1 MTQPITSHDIAREAG
16 VSRTTVSYVLSNRE
30 GVSVSART
38 RKRVLAT
45 ARRLGYV
52 PNSAAAMLVTGRSKS
67 IGLVLSRPEL
77 IGVDGF
83 IPILIDGLNEACSQ
97 RGYRLVMEAVP
108 DPPGV
113 NDYVQLAKSKRVDSM
128 IIFNP
133 RRGDPALRKVLE
145 TSFPVVVPGSATQE
159 RDSATAIQ
167 DRKGSRQATD
177 HLLALG
183 HRRIAYISYA
193 SLSYHGALLR
203 LEGYRMALEAA
214 GVPIAAN
221 LFAEADF
228 TAASGY
234 QAMQRILAS
243 SARPTALFA
252 GNDTIAMGAML
263 ALREAGLSVPEDVA
277 VVGYDDLPVASYT
290 CPPLTT
296 VRTHAL
302 EQGRLLARAAIAL
315 MNGEKP
321 ASQQDVVPL
330 ELIVRNSCGA
340 KRDQSGSIRSPALR
354 ASPSTRRRSPQG
366 QKTNFQPSSPESGQ
380 RK

>member
-1 MTQPITSHDIAREAG
+1 
-16 VSRTTVSYVLSNRE
+16 
-30 GVSVSART
+30 
-38 RKRVLAT
+38 
-45 ARRLGYV
+45 
-52 PNSAAAMLVTGRSKS
+52 MLVTGRSKS

-145 TSFPVVVPGSATQE
+145 TSFPVVVPGSATRQRE
-159 RDSATAIQ
+159 SATAIQ

-203 LEGYRMALEAA
+203 LEGYHMALEAA

-243 SARPTALFA
+243 SARPTALLA

-340 KRDQSGSIRSPALR
+340 KRD
-354 ASPSTRRRSPQG
+354 
-366 QKTNFQPSSPESGQ
+366 ESGIHSIPCASRQ
-380 RK
+380 SLDSA